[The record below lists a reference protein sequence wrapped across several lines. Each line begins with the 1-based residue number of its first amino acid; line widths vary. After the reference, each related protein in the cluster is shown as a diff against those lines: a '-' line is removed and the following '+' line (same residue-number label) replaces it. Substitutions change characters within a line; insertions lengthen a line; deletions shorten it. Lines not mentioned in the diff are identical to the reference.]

1 MPKYQYSVIRFVPS
15 PTRGEFVNLGIIVG
29 SDATD
34 EWTMDLVGKKN
45 RAAKLDDAGILPLVS
60 TELERLQLRFPS
72 DDEET
77 PFNNGPEISEVW
89 LADMASQCR
98 NVVQYTPPQPI
109 LASDATTAMEKLWTM
124 FIVDHMRQKRESLT
138 KHQIRTRYLK
148 SLQQFDLTSD
158 HYKPKAKLSTG
169 HSSTSVDVAVYNG
182 VAKRLTQCWSFQVK
196 DTESVLNEVK
206 AWGWTMRDLRR
217 SGGEIR
223 TSTRKIIV
231 PKEVELSVVY
241 APMADAKVDEFTQEA
256 IDVFSDSEVHAT
268 AIQLDDLEAHAKGAA
283 ELLGTIGP

>member
-89 LADMASQCR
+89 LAEMASQCR

-124 FIVDHMRQKRESLT
+124 FIVDHVRQKRESLT

-158 HYKPKAKLSTG
+158 LEALVGDPKRIKLIAANLVE
-169 HSSTSVDVAVYNG
+169 HFE
-182 VAKRLTQCWSFQVK
+182 KRL
-196 DTESVLNEVK
+196 
-206 AWGWTMRDLRR
+206 
-217 SGGEIR
+217 
-223 TSTRKIIV
+223 
-231 PKEVELSVVY
+231 
-241 APMADAKVDEFTQEA
+241 EA
-256 IDVFSDSEVHAT
+256 MDGIHR
-268 AIQLDDLEAHAKGAA
+268 ICRMKR
-283 ELLGTIGP
+283 

>member
-1 MPKYQYSVIRFVPS
+1 MLKYQYSVIRFVPS
-15 PTRGEFVNLGIIVG
+15 PTRGEFVNLGVIVG

-34 EWTMDLVGKKN
+34 EWTMELVGKKS

-60 TELERLQLRFPS
+60 TELERLQLRFPG

-77 PFNNGPEISEVW
+77 SYGSGPEINEIW
-89 LADMASQCR
+89 LAEMASQSR

-109 LASDATTAMEKLWTM
+109 LAADAATAMEKLWNT
-124 FIVDHMRQKRESLT
+124 FIVDHVRQKRESLS

-148 SLQQFDLTSD
+148 SLQQFQLTSD
-158 HYKPKAKLSTG
+158 QFKPKAKLSTG
-169 HSSTSVDVAVYNG
+169 HSTTSIDVAVYNG
-182 VAKRLTQCWSFQVK
+182 VAKRLTQCWSFQVN

-223 TSTRKIIV
+223 TSTRRIEV
-231 PKEVELSVVY
+231 PKQVELSVVY
-241 APMADAKVDEFTQEA
+241 APMADTKPDEFTEEA
-256 IDVFSDSEVHAT
+256 IEVFSDVDVHAI
-268 AIQLDDLEAHAKGAA
+268 AVQLDDLDAHAKAAA
-283 ELLGTIGP
+283 ELLRIG